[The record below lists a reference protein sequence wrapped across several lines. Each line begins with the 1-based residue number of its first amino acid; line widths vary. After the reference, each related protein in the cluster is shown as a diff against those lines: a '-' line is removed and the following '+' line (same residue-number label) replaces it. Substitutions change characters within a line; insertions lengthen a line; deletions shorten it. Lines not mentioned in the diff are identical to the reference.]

1 MTRRSVPV
9 CSMCLAVPMQITS
22 VNGWSAECAARGATR
37 SVSLFAL
44 RDALPAVG
52 DYVMVSME
60 QAVRQV
66 SAEEARLSWEL
77 YDQILAEMGPS

>member
-1 MTRRSVPV
+1 
-9 CSMCLAVPMQITS
+9 MCLAIPMKITQI
-22 VNGWSAECAARGATR
+22 NGLSAQCEARGAQR

-44 RDALPAVG
+44 RDEMPAVG
-52 DYVMVSME
+52 DYVMVSMA

-77 YDQILAEMGPS
+77 YDQILVEMGPL

>member
-1 MTRRSVPV
+1 
-9 CSMCLAVPMQITS
+9 MCLAIPMQITEI
-22 VNGWSAECAARGATR
+22 NGLSAQCEARGAQR

-44 RDALPAVG
+44 RDEMPTVG
-52 DYVMVSME
+52 DYVMVSMA

-77 YDQILAEMGPS
+77 YDQILAEMGPL

>member
-1 MTRRSVPV
+1 
-9 CSMCLAVPMQITS
+9 MCLAIPMQITQI
-22 VNGWSAECAARGATR
+22 NGLSALCEARGAQR

-44 RDALPAVG
+44 RDEMPAVG
-52 DYVMVSME
+52 DYVMVSMA

-77 YDQILAEMGPS
+77 YDQILAEMGPN

>member
-1 MTRRSVPV
+1 
-9 CSMCLAVPMQITS
+9 MQITQI
-22 VNGWSAECAARGATR
+22 NGLSAQCEARGAQR

-44 RDALPAVG
+44 RDEMPAVG
-52 DYVMVSME
+52 DYVMVSMA

-77 YDQILAEMGPS
+77 YDQILVEMGPL

>member
-1 MTRRSVPV
+1 
-9 CSMCLAVPMQITS
+9 MCLAIPMQITEI
-22 VNGWSAECAARGATR
+22 NGLSAQCEARGAQR

-44 RDALPAVG
+44 RDEMPAVG
-52 DYVMVSME
+52 DYVMVSMA

-77 YDQILAEMGPS
+77 YDQILVEMGPL